1 MTNALLNQVNKSV
14 EKGRVQDQT
23 EEKSGFEREIIPEN
37 KLGYPARFVGYIE
50 VGDRD
55 GGEWQG
61 KKKPNVRKAYLFF
74 QLLSKKLRKEIE
86 VDGETKVVYPV
97 QRVMVDVKTGEKA
110 NLTKLF
116 KRMSAGRDLTHIAQM
131 LGEAFK
137 VGIVH
142 SHKKDDNGK
151 VLATYENSRTKDDG
165 WLVFPPMAT
174 RMDEET
180 GEEEQVPMR
189 VAEATEPM
197 RLLLWDDPTPE
208 QWDSIKGRPYE
219 YGKGDTKKTF
229 EGGFYQ
235 YLCVHEALDFAGSP
249 LEAMLSGNELPDMS
263 VTDPEDDDELPPPAQ
278 DDEDEDDP
286 LGGLGAADMDDEIP
300 F

>member
-1 MTNALLNQVNKSV
+1 MTHALLNQVNKSV
-14 EKGRVQDQT
+14 EKGRVADQT
-23 EEKSGFEREIIPEN
+23 EDKGGFEREVIPEN
-37 KLGYPARFVGYIE
+37 KLGYPARFIGYVE

-74 QLLSKKLRKEIE
+74 QLLSKKLRKEVE

-97 QRVMVDVKTGEKA
+97 HRIMVDVKVGEKA

-116 KRMSAGRDLTHIAQM
+116 KRMAAGRELTHIAQM

-142 SHKKDDNGK
+142 SHKKEGEK
-151 VLATYENSRTKDDG
+151 IVATYENSRTPDDG
-165 WLVFPPMAT
+165 WLVFPPMRVQVDPET
-174 RMDEET
+174 DEE
-180 GEEEQVPMR
+180 EHVPMK
-189 VAEATEPM
+189 VMEPTEAL

-208 QWDSIKGRPYE
+208 QWDSIKGRPFE
-219 YGKGDTKKTF
+219 YGKGDNKETF
-229 EGGFYQ
+229 DGGFYQ

-249 LEAMLSGNELPDMS
+249 LEAMLSGGELPDM
-263 VTDPEDDDELPPPAQ
+263 DPDPIDDEDSDAIPDEAPAA
-278 DDEDEDDP
+278 DEDDP
-286 LGGLGAADMDDEIP
+286 LAGLDDELP
-300 F
+300 EFDD